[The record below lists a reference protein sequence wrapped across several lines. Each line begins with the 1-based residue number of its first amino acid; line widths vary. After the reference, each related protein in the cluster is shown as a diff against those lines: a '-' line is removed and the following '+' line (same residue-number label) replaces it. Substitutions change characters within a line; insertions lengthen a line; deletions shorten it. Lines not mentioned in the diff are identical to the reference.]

1 MTPLAFIALG
11 ILGGIFVTAPLGP
24 VNVLIMQRA
33 LRYGFLSGA
42 AAGVGAAV
50 ADVVFASAAAF
61 SVSTVSAF
69 VEGHARLIQLIG
81 GLLVAFI
88 GARIL
93 WRQPG
98 FDRPLPEEPRR
109 KSAAE
114 MAVGTFF
121 LTITNPATIFGFVA
135 YFGALGEWAP
145 EKGDYV
151 GTAQLILGVAIGTL
165 GWWCGLAAV
174 VTQLRVRLTEA
185 RIAKFNVVAGALLL
199 GFGALILGRLSVTY
213 FEVI

>member
-1 MTPLAFIALG
+1 M
-11 ILGGIFVTAPLGP
+11 LGGIFVTAPLGP

-33 LRYGFLSGA
+33 LRYGFPSGVASATGA
-42 AAGVGAAV
+42 AG
-50 ADVVFASAAAF
+50 ADVVFASLALFGVA
-61 SVSTVSAF
+61 TVSGF
-69 VEGHARLIQLIG
+69 IEGHSRLIQLTG

-98 FDRPLPEEPRR
+98 FDKPLPEETRK
-109 KSAAE
+109 KSAGE
-114 MAVGTFF
+114 MAVATFF
-121 LTITNPATIFGFVA
+121 LTITNPATVFGFIA
-135 YFGALGEWAP
+135 YFGALGDWAP
-145 EKGDYV
+145 AKGDIV
-151 GTAQLILGVAIGTL
+151 GTLQMILGVAIGTL

-174 VTQLRVRLTEA
+174 VTKLSVRMNETTV
-185 RIAKFNVVAGALLL
+185 AKFNVVAGALLL